1 MDNRS
6 YVVTNSI
13 KTLKMVHMKENLKKK
28 KKKKTL
34 LALKMEE
41 EVMSQEMQEVSRNWK
56 RQESRFSPELL

>member
-28 KKKKTL
+28 KKKENI
-34 LALKMEE
+34 AGFENGGRGHE
-41 EVMSQEMQEVSRNWK
+41 PRNAG
-56 RQESRFSPELL
+56 SL